1 MARFKFQLEPVLLQ
15 RAARE
20 EAAEQALALA
30 HNEFN
35 NRCAVLQNTKQHLE
49 QALTRDEEKIDVFA
63 NMHLYFYRESLS
75 EKIISQ
81 EEDVNDAANAVEHS
95 RQAAVQARQE
105 RQTIEKLKEKHLQR
119 YKREE
124 EAREQKL
131 VDEMALYS
139 HFRSID

>member
-30 HNEFN
+30 HNEYN
-35 NRCAVLQNTKQHLE
+35 NRCAVLKKTRRRLE
-49 QALTRDEEKIDVFA
+49 QALIRDEVKLDVFE
-63 NMHLYFYRESLS
+63 NMHLNFYRDSLS
-75 EKIISQ
+75 EKIIYQ
-81 EEDVNDAANAVEHS
+81 EEDVNDAADAVGHS

-105 RQTIEKLKEKHLQR
+105 RQAIEKLKEKHLQR
-119 YKREE
+119 HKREE

-139 HFRSID
+139 HFRSTE

>member
-30 HNEFN
+30 NNEYN
-35 NRCAVLQNTKQHLE
+35 NRCSVLNNTMRRLE
-49 QALTRDEEKIDVFA
+49 QALTRDEEKIDVFEY
-63 NMHLYFYRESLS
+63 MHLNFYRESLR

-81 EEDVNDAANAVEHS
+81 GEGVNDAANTVEHS

-105 RQTIEKLKEKHLQR
+105 RQAIEKLKEKHLQR
-119 YKREE
+119 HKREE

-139 HFRSID
+139 HFRFSE